1 MRDVR
6 ATNVMM
12 HEIENGAVWPVNRH
26 EGSLYPRPLLIVKVW
41 NINVSVLKPGVQNQP
56 EVHHQLRANLESE
69 HLKKA

>member
-41 NINVSVLKPGVQNQP
+41 NINVSVLKPGV
-56 EVHHQLRANLESE
+56 
-69 HLKKA
+69 